1 MAVADVTLDRTA
13 TTSGRLGLSP
23 AWIPRLVAWGLL
35 GFVVVVLPNHIANY
49 HATRWTLAIVYA
61 IVALSLN
68 VLIGYAGQVS
78 LGHQGF
84 FGLGAFVS
92 GYMVSGQGQ
101 VFWTGLVIAAVVVA
115 LASLLMGMVAL
126 RVRGLYLALVTLVFG
141 LMAER
146 SIFTWPLFGE
156 GAGVEAPRPGGFE
169 APARYYLLCVAAL
182 VVVWYLDWRFTKS
195 KAGRAVAAL
204 RENEQVASSY
214 AIPVARYKL
223 LAFVL
228 SGIFVGVA
236 GSLYGH
242 YNTTVS
248 PQPFQ
253 FQLALFFII
262 VTVVGGLRSR
272 PGIVLWTVVFTL
284 APQYLGDL
292 SDNAPFIGNFIGT
305 IILLLVLVYRPGGI
319 GQIIRP
325 ITSWMSGGPF
335 KTGDDDV
342 FVEEGVRGRP

>member
-1 MAVADVTLDRTA
+1 MAVANASLERPGA
-13 TTSGRLGLSP
+13 SAGRIGLSP
-23 AWIPRLVAWGLL
+23 AWIPRLVLWAAL
-35 GFVVVVLPNHIANY
+35 GFAVLLLPQLIADY
-49 HATRWTLAIVYA
+49 HSTRWTLAVVYA

-68 VLIGYAGQVS
+68 VLIGHAGQIS

-92 GYMVSGQGQ
+92 GYLVSAQGQ
-101 VFWTGLVIAAVVVA
+101 LFWTGMAAAAVIVA
-115 LASLLMGMVAL
+115 LTSLLMGVVAL

-156 GAGVEAPRPGGFE
+156 GAGVEAPRPAGFE
-169 APARYYLLCVAAL
+169 APATYYLLCVAAL
-182 VVVWYLDWRFTKS
+182 AIVWYLDWRFTRS

-204 RENEQVASSY
+204 RANEQVASSY

-284 APQYLGDL
+284 LPQYLGDL
-292 SDNAPFIGNFIGT
+292 SSNAPFIGNFLGT
-305 IILLLVLVYRPGGI
+305 VILVLVLVFRPGGI

-325 ITSWMSGGPF
+325 VTSWLSGGPF
-335 KTGDDDV
+335 SRGDDEV
-342 FVEEGVRGRP
+342 FVEEGVSGRP